1 MSFEGN
7 RMNPA
12 LSKFIKTKNS
22 EAVASVQDS
31 QRAGSSGVKWPGM
44 RTWWTLL
51 KEAFEKWSADK
62 APRLGAALSY
72 YTVFSL
78 VPLLV
83 LTIAI
88 AGLVFG
94 TDAAQQAMMTQLESL
109 IGPQSAAAVK
119 QMLEIAH
126 KPSSGM
132 LASVIAVATLLVGAS
147 GVFAQL
153 QDALNTVW
161 GVEPKTGRGIW
172 GVIKDRFFSVVA
184 VMGTGFLLLVS
195 LALTAALASV
205 GKMFEGWLPAPQSVL
220 HIANFAASFGVIAL
234 LFAMMFKLLPD
245 AKVAWHDVWVGAAL
259 TSFLFS
265 IGKFLI
271 GMYLGKAEVG
281 SAYGAA
287 GSLVILLV
295 WVYYSSQ
302 ILLYGAE
309 FTAVYANRYGSRIVA
324 ASAASAA

>member
-1 MSFEGN
+1 
-7 RMNPA
+7 MNPT
-12 LSKFIKTKNS
+12 LSKLIKTKNT
-22 EAVASVQDS
+22 EAVSSVQRS
-31 QRAGSSGVKWPGM
+31 RRESGSGLQWRSM

-83 LTIAI
+83 LTISI

-94 TDAAQQAMMTQLESL
+94 TEAAQQAIMTQIESL
-109 IGPQSAAAVK
+109 VGPQSAAAIK
-119 QMLEIAH
+119 QMLEIAQR
-126 KPSSGM
+126 PSSGA
-132 LASVIAVATLLVGAS
+132 LASAIAVVTLLLGAS

-161 GVEPKTGRGIW
+161 SVEPKAGRGLW
-172 GVIKDRFFSVVA
+172 GTIKDRLFSLMA
-184 VMGTGFLLLVS
+184 VLGTGFLLLVS
-195 LALTAALASV
+195 LVLSAALAAF
-205 GKMFEGWLPAPQSVL
+205 GKMFQGRLPGHEGLL
-220 HIANFAASFGVIAL
+220 HLADLAISFGVITL

-245 AKVAWHDVWVGAAL
+245 AKIAWRDVWIGAGL
-259 TSFLFS
+259 TSVLFTV
-265 IGKFLI
+265 GKFAI
-271 GMYLGKAEVG
+271 GMYLGKADVG

-309 FTAVYANRYGSRIVA
+309 FTSVYANRYGSRIVA
-324 ASAASAA
+324 VSNASAA

>member
-1 MSFEGN
+1 
-7 RMNPA
+7 MNPT
-12 LSKFIKTKNS
+12 LSKLIKTKNT
-22 EAVASVQDS
+22 EAVSSVQRS
-31 QRAGSSGVKWPGM
+31 RRESGSGLQWRSM

-83 LTIAI
+83 LTISI

-94 TDAAQQAMMTQLESL
+94 TEAAQQAIMTQIESL
-109 IGPQSAAAVK
+109 VGPQSAAAIK
-119 QMLEIAH
+119 QMLEIAQQ
-126 KPSSGM
+126 PSSGA
-132 LASVIAVATLLVGAS
+132 LASAIAVVTLLLGAS

-161 GVEPKTGRGIW
+161 GVEPKAGRGLW
-172 GVIKDRFFSVVA
+172 GTIKDRLFSLMA
-184 VMGTGFLLLVS
+184 VLGTGFLLLVS
-195 LALTAALASV
+195 LVLSAALAAF
-205 GKMFEGWLPAPQSVL
+205 GKMFQGRLPGHEGLL
-220 HIANFAASFGVIAL
+220 HLADLAISFGVITL

-245 AKVAWHDVWVGAAL
+245 AKIAWRDVWIGAGL
-259 TSFLFS
+259 TSVLFTV
-265 IGKFLI
+265 GKFAI
-271 GMYLGKAEVG
+271 GMYLGKADVG

-309 FTAVYANRYGSRIVA
+309 FTSVYANRYGSRIVA
-324 ASAASAA
+324 VSNASAA

>member
-1 MSFEGN
+1 
-7 RMNPA
+7 MNPKLAKIIGDKNRQA
-12 LSKFIKTKNS
+12 LASPQDGANS
-22 EAVASVQDS
+22 ES
-31 QRAGSSGVKWPGM
+31 RVKWSDLKI
-44 RTWWTLL
+44 WWTLL
-51 KEAFEKWSADK
+51 KDTFQKWSTDK

-78 VPLLV
+78 VPLLI

-94 TDAAQQAMMTQLESL
+94 KDAAQQAMMGQIESL
-109 IGPQSAAAVK
+109 VGPQSAAAIQ
-119 QMLEIAH
+119 QMLEIAQ
-126 KPSSGM
+126 KPSSGA
-132 LASVIAVATLLVGAS
+132 LASLIAIGTLLLGAS

-172 GVIKDRFFSVVA
+172 GVIKDRFFSFMA
-184 VMGTGFLLLVS
+184 VLGTGFLLLVS
-195 LALTAALASV
+195 LVLSAALAAF
-205 GKMFEGWLPAPQSVL
+205 GKLFLSSLPGQETAL
-220 HIANFAASFGVIAL
+220 HVANFAISFGVITL

-245 AKVAWHDVWVGAAL
+245 AKIVWHDVWIGAGI
-259 TSFLFS
+259 TSLLFTV
-265 IGKFLI
+265 GKFLI
-271 GMYLGKAEVG
+271 GMYLGKADVG

-302 ILLYGAE
+302 ILLFGAE
-309 FTAVYANRYGSRIVA
+309 FTSVYANRYGSHIVA
-324 ASAASAA
+324 GTSSVAA

>member
-1 MSFEGN
+1 
-7 RMNPA
+7 MNPT
-12 LSKFIKTKNS
+12 LSEHVKSKNS
-22 EAVASVQDS
+22 EAVASAQNNE
-31 QRAGSSGVKWPGM
+31 QAERRGSPWWSI

-51 KEAFEKWSADK
+51 KEAFEKWSVDK

-83 LTIAI
+83 LTISI

-94 TDAAQQAMMTQLESL
+94 TEAAEQAIMSQMESL
-109 IGPQSAAAVK
+109 VGPQSAGAIK
-119 QMLEIAH
+119 QMLAIAE
-126 KPSSGM
+126 KPSNGTV
-132 LASVIAVATLLVGAS
+132 ASLIAIGTLLLGAS
-147 GVFAQL
+147 GVFSQL

-172 GVIKDRFFSVVA
+172 GTIKDRFFSILA

-195 LALTAALASV
+195 LVLTAALAAF
-205 GKMFEGWLPAPQSVL
+205 GKLFQSWLPAHESVL
-220 HIANFAASFGVIAL
+220 HLANFAISFGVITL

-245 AKVAWHDVWVGAAL
+245 AKVAWRDVWVGAAL

-265 IGKFLI
+265 VGKFLI
-271 GMYLGKAEVG
+271 GMYLGKTDVA
-281 SAYGAA
+281 SAYGSA

-324 ASAASAA
+324 LHKASAA

>member
-1 MSFEGN
+1 
-7 RMNPA
+7 MNPT
-12 LSKFIKTKNS
+12 LSNLIKTKNA
-22 EAVASVQDS
+22 EAVASVRGHDQGEGNEPQWRS
-31 QRAGSSGVKWPGM
+31 I

-88 AGLVFG
+88 AGWAFG
-94 TDAAQQAMMTQLESL
+94 KEVAQQSMMAQIESL
-109 IGPQSAAAVK
+109 VGPQSAAAIK
-119 QMLEIAH
+119 QMLEIAQ

-132 LASVIAVATLLVGAS
+132 FASVVALGTLLLGSS

-153 QDALNTVW
+153 QDALNAVW
-161 GVEPKTGRGIW
+161 GVEPKAGRGIW
-172 GVIKDRFFSVVA
+172 GTIKDRFFSLLA
-184 VMGTGFLLLVS
+184 VLGTGFLLLVS
-195 LALTAALASV
+195 LVLSAALAAA
-205 GKMFEGWLPAPQSVL
+205 GKLFQGWLPGQEALL
-220 HIANFAASFGVIAL
+220 HLAHFVISFGVITL

-259 TSFLFS
+259 TSLLFT

-271 GMYLGKAEVG
+271 GFYLGKADVG

-324 ASAASAA
+324 GERASAA

>member
-1 MSFEGN
+1 
-7 RMNPA
+7 MNPKLAKIIGDKNTQA
-12 LSKFIKTKNS
+12 LASPQDGANS
-22 EAVASVQDS
+22 ES
-31 QRAGSSGVKWPGM
+31 RVKWSDLKI
-44 RTWWTLL
+44 WWTLL
-51 KEAFEKWSADK
+51 KDTFQKWSTDK

-78 VPLLV
+78 VPLLI

-94 TDAAQQAMMTQLESL
+94 KDAAQQAMMGQIESL
-109 IGPQSAAAVK
+109 VGPQSAAAIQ
-119 QMLEIAH
+119 QMLEIAQ
-126 KPSSGM
+126 KPSSGA
-132 LASVIAVATLLVGAS
+132 LASLIAIGTLLLGAS

-172 GVIKDRFFSVVA
+172 GVIKDRFFSFMA
-184 VMGTGFLLLVS
+184 VLGTGFLLLVS
-195 LALTAALASV
+195 LVLSAALAAF
-205 GKMFEGWLPAPQSVL
+205 GKLFLSSLPGQETAL
-220 HIANFAASFGVIAL
+220 HVANFAISFGVITL

-245 AKVAWHDVWVGAAL
+245 AKIVWHDVWIGAGI
-259 TSFLFS
+259 TSLLFTV
-265 IGKFLI
+265 GKFLI
-271 GMYLGKAEVG
+271 GMYLGKADVG

-302 ILLYGAE
+302 ILLFGAE
-309 FTAVYANRYGSRIVA
+309 FTSVYANRYGSHIVA
-324 ASAASAA
+324 GTSSVAA

>member
-1 MSFEGN
+1 
-7 RMNPA
+7 MNPKLA
-12 LSKFIKTKNS
+12 KIIGDKNTNVLASPLGNEHSRSTIKWS
-22 EAVASVQDS
+22 D
-31 QRAGSSGVKWPGM
+31 VK
-44 RTWWTLL
+44 TWWTLL
-51 KEAFEKWSADK
+51 NDTFQKWSGDK

-94 TDAAQQAMMTQLESL
+94 KEAAQHAMMEQIASL
-109 IGPQSAAAVK
+109 VGPQSAAAIQ
-119 QMLEIAH
+119 QMIDIAQ
-126 KPSSGM
+126 KPSNGVV
-132 LASVIAVATLLVGAS
+132 ASLIAVGTLLLGAS

-161 GVEPKTGRGIW
+161 GVEPKAGRGIW
-172 GVIKDRFFSVVA
+172 GAIKDRFFSFVA
-184 VMGTGFLLLVS
+184 VLGTGFLLLVS
-195 LALTAALASV
+195 LVLSAALAAF
-205 GKMFEGWLPAPQSVL
+205 GKLFLSWLPGQEAVL
-220 HIANFAASFGVIAL
+220 HVADLAVSFGVITL

-245 AKVAWHDVWVGAAL
+245 AKIAWRDVWIGAGL
-259 TSFLFS
+259 TSLLFT

-271 GMYLGKAEVG
+271 GLYLGKADIG

-302 ILLYGAE
+302 ILLFGAE
-309 FTAVYANRYGSRIVA
+309 FTSVYANRYGSRIVA
-324 ASAASAA
+324 ATKSAAA

>member
-1 MSFEGN
+1 
-7 RMNPA
+7 MNPT
-12 LSKFIKTKNS
+12 LSKLIKTKNT
-22 EAVASVQDS
+22 EAVSSVQRS
-31 QRAGSSGVKWPGM
+31 RRESGSGLQWRSM

-83 LTIAI
+83 LAISI

-94 TDAAQQAMMTQLESL
+94 TEAAQQAIMTQIESL
-109 IGPQSAAAVK
+109 VGPQSAAAIK
-119 QMLEIAH
+119 QMLEIAQR
-126 KPSSGM
+126 PSSGA
-132 LASVIAVATLLVGAS
+132 LASAIAVVTLLLGAS

-161 GVEPKTGRGIW
+161 GVEPKAGRGLW
-172 GVIKDRFFSVVA
+172 GTIKDRLFSLMA
-184 VMGTGFLLLVS
+184 VLGTGFLLLVS
-195 LALTAALASV
+195 LVLSAALAAF
-205 GKMFEGWLPAPQSVL
+205 GKMFQGRLPGHEGLL
-220 HIANFAASFGVIAL
+220 HLADLAISFGVITL

-245 AKVAWHDVWVGAAL
+245 AKIAWRDVWIGAGL
-259 TSFLFS
+259 TSVLFTV
-265 IGKFLI
+265 GKFAI
-271 GMYLGKAEVG
+271 GMYLGKADVG

-309 FTAVYANRYGSRIVA
+309 FTSVYANRYGSRIVA
-324 ASAASAA
+324 VSNASAA

>member
-1 MSFEGN
+1 MNTRLDKIIGN
-7 RMNPA
+7 KNAEA
-12 LSKFIKTKNS
+12 LAALTDRHR
-22 EAVASVQDS
+22 A
-31 QRAGSSGVKWPGM
+31 AGSLFQWRSP
-44 RTWWTLL
+44 RAWWDLL
-51 KEAFEKWSADK
+51 KETAAKWSADK

-88 AGLVFG
+88 AGLAFG
-94 TDAAQQAMMTQLESL
+94 QEAAQQSMMAQIESL
-109 IGPQSAAAVK
+109 VGPQSAAALK
-119 QMLEIAH
+119 QMIEIAQ

-132 LASVIAVATLLVGAS
+132 VASVIAIGTLLLGAS

-161 GVEPKTGRGIW
+161 GVEPKAGRGIW
-172 GVIKDRFFSVVA
+172 GTIKDRFFSLIA
-184 VMGTGFLLLVS
+184 VLGTGFLLLVS
-195 LALTAALASV
+195 LVLSAALAAA
-205 GKMFEGWLPAPQSVL
+205 GKLFQGWLPGQETVL
-220 HIANFAASFGVIAL
+220 HLANFALSFGVITL

-245 AKVAWHDVWVGAAL
+245 AKVAWRDVWIGAGL
-259 TSFLFS
+259 TSLLFT

-271 GMYLGKAEVG
+271 GMYLGKADVG

-309 FTAVYANRYGSRIVA
+309 FTAVYANRHGSRSVA
-324 ASAASAA
+324 GEQASAA

>member
-1 MSFEGN
+1 
-7 RMNPA
+7 MNPT
-12 LSKFIKTKNS
+12 LSKLIKTKNT
-22 EAVASVQDS
+22 EAVSSVQRS
-31 QRAGSSGVKWPGM
+31 RRESGSGLQWRSM

-83 LTIAI
+83 LAISI

-94 TDAAQQAMMTQLESL
+94 TEAAQQAIMAQIESL
-109 IGPQSAAAVK
+109 VGPQSAAAIK
-119 QMLEIAH
+119 QMLEIAQR
-126 KPSSGM
+126 PSSGA
-132 LASVIAVATLLVGAS
+132 LASAIAVVTLLLGAS

-161 GVEPKTGRGIW
+161 SVEPKAGRGLW
-172 GVIKDRFFSVVA
+172 GTIKDRLFSLMA
-184 VMGTGFLLLVS
+184 VLGTGFLLLVS
-195 LALTAALASV
+195 LVLSAALAAF
-205 GKMFEGWLPAPQSVL
+205 GKMFQGRLPGHEGLL
-220 HIANFAASFGVIAL
+220 HLADLAISFGVITL

-245 AKVAWHDVWVGAAL
+245 AKIAWRDVWIGAGL
-259 TSFLFS
+259 TSVLFTV
-265 IGKFLI
+265 GKFAI
-271 GMYLGKAEVG
+271 GMYLGKADVG

-309 FTAVYANRYGSRIVA
+309 FTSVYANRYGSRIVA
-324 ASAASAA
+324 VSNASAA

>member
-1 MSFEGN
+1 
-7 RMNPA
+7 MNPT
-12 LSKFIKTKNS
+12 LSNLIKTKNAD
-22 EAVASVQDS
+22 AVASVRGHDQGEGNEPQWRS
-31 QRAGSSGVKWPGM
+31 I

-88 AGLVFG
+88 AGLAFG
-94 TDAAQQAMMTQLESL
+94 KEVAQQSMMAQIESL
-109 IGPQSAAAVK
+109 VGPQSAAAIK
-119 QMLEIAH
+119 QMLEIAE

-132 LASVIAVATLLVGAS
+132 FASAIALGTLLLGAS

-153 QDALNTVW
+153 QDALNAVW
-161 GVEPKTGRGIW
+161 GVEPKAGRGIW
-172 GVIKDRFFSVVA
+172 GTIKDRFFSLLA

-195 LALTAALASV
+195 LVLSAALAAA
-205 GKMFEGWLPAPQSVL
+205 GKLFQGWLPGQESLL
-220 HIANFAASFGVIAL
+220 HLANFAVSFGVITL

-245 AKVAWHDVWVGAAL
+245 AKVAWRDVWLGAAL
-259 TSFLFS
+259 TSLLFT

-271 GMYLGKAEVG
+271 GMYLGKADVG

-302 ILLYGAE
+302 ILFYGAE

-324 ASAASAA
+324 GEQVSAA

>member
-1 MSFEGN
+1 MNSGLEKFVGAKNADAIDALPN
-7 RMNPA
+7 RNRAPSSRFNW
-12 LSKFIKTKNS
+12 LSP
-22 EAVASVQDS
+22 QMWW
-31 QRAGSSGVKWPGM
+31 GV
-44 RTWWTLL
+44 L
-51 KEAFEKWSADK
+51 KETFVKWSADK

-88 AGLVFG
+88 AGLAFG
-94 TDAAQQAMMTQLESL
+94 QEAAQQAMMAQIESL
-109 IGPQSAAAVK
+109 VGPQSAAAIR
-119 QMLEIAH
+119 QMLEIAQ

-132 LASVIAVATLLVGAS
+132 FASVVAVGTLLLGAS

-153 QDALNTVW
+153 QDALNAVW
-161 GVEPKTGRGIW
+161 GVEPKAGRGIW
-172 GVIKDRFFSVVA
+172 GTIKDRFLSLLA
-184 VMGTGFLLLVS
+184 VLGTGFLLLVS
-195 LALTAALASV
+195 LVLSAVLAAA
-205 GKMFEGWLPAPQSVL
+205 GKLFQGWLPGQEALL
-220 HIANFAASFGVIAL
+220 HLANFVISFGVITL

-245 AKVAWHDVWVGAAL
+245 AKVAWRDVWVGAAL
-259 TSFLFS
+259 TSLLFT

-271 GMYLGKAEVG
+271 GFYLGKADVG

-324 ASAASAA
+324 GERASAA

>member
-1 MSFEGN
+1 
-7 RMNPA
+7 MNPT
-12 LSKFIKTKNS
+12 LSKIIGAKNTEALASPRHS
-22 EAVASVQDS
+22 EQTDGTA
-31 QRAGSSGVKWPGM
+31 KWFNLKI
-44 RTWWTLL
+44 WWPLL
-51 KEAFEKWSADK
+51 KDTAQKWSADK

-88 AGLVFG
+88 AGLAFG
-94 TDAAQQAMMTQLESL
+94 KEAAQEAMMEQIAGLV
-109 IGPQSAAAVK
+109 GPQSAAAIK
-119 QMLEIAH
+119 QMMDIAQ
-126 KPSSGM
+126 KPSSG
-132 LASVIAVATLLVGAS
+132 AVASLIAIGTLLLGAS

-161 GVEPKTGRGIW
+161 GVEPKAGRGIW
-172 GVIKDRFFSVVA
+172 GAIKDRFFSFVA
-184 VMGTGFLLLVS
+184 VLGTGFLLLVS
-195 LALTAALASV
+195 LVLSAALAAF
-205 GKMFEGWLPAPQSVL
+205 GKLFLSWLPGQEAVL
-220 HIANFAASFGVIAL
+220 HVADLAVSFGVITL

-245 AKVAWHDVWVGAAL
+245 AKIAWRDVWVGAGL
-259 TSFLFS
+259 TSLLFT

-271 GMYLGKAEVG
+271 GLYLGKADIG

-302 ILLYGAE
+302 ILLFGAE
-309 FTAVYANRYGSRIVA
+309 FTSVYANRYGSRIVA
-324 ASAASAA
+324 GTKSAAA

>member
-1 MSFEGN
+1 
-7 RMNPA
+7 MNPT
-12 LSKFIKTKNS
+12 LRKLIKSKNS
-22 EAVASVQDS
+22 EAVASVRGGEQ
-31 QRAGSSGVKWPGM
+31 AEGSGLQWHSM

-51 KEAFEKWSADK
+51 KEAFEKWSTDK

-83 LTIAI
+83 LTISI

-94 TDAAQQAMMTQLESL
+94 TEAAQQAIMTQIESL
-109 IGPQSAAAVK
+109 VGPQSAAAIK
-119 QMLEIAH
+119 QMLEIAQ

-132 LASVIAVATLLVGAS
+132 FASIIAVATLLLGAS

-153 QDALNTVW
+153 QDALNTIW
-161 GVEPKTGRGIW
+161 GVEPKTGRGLW
-172 GVIKDRFFSVVA
+172 GTIKDRFFSFMA
-184 VMGTGFLLLVS
+184 VLGTGFLLLVS
-195 LALTAALASV
+195 LVLSAALAAI
-205 GKMFEGWLPAPQSVL
+205 GKLFQGWLPRHEALL
-220 HIANFAASFGVIAL
+220 HLANSAMSFGVITL

-245 AKVAWHDVWVGAAL
+245 AKITWRDVWIGAGL
-259 TSFLFS
+259 TSLLFT

-295 WVYYSSQ
+295 WVYYSGQ

-309 FTAVYANRYGSRIVA
+309 FTAVYANRYGSRIVPVSN
-324 ASAASAA
+324 ASAA

>member
-1 MSFEGN
+1 
-7 RMNPA
+7 MNPT
-12 LSKFIKTKNS
+12 LSKLIKTKNT
-22 EAVASVQDS
+22 EAVSSVQRS
-31 QRAGSSGVKWPGM
+31 RRESGSGLQWRNM

-83 LTIAI
+83 LAISI

-94 TDAAQQAMMTQLESL
+94 TEAAQQAIMAQIESL
-109 IGPQSAAAVK
+109 VGPQSAAAIK
-119 QMLEIAH
+119 QMLQIAQ
-126 KPSSGM
+126 KPSSGA
-132 LASVIAVATLLVGAS
+132 LASAIAVVTLLLGAS

-161 GVEPKTGRGIW
+161 GVEPKAGRGLW
-172 GVIKDRFFSVVA
+172 GTIKDRLFSLMA
-184 VMGTGFLLLVS
+184 VLGTGFLLLVS
-195 LALTAALASV
+195 LVLSAALAAF
-205 GKMFEGWLPAPQSVL
+205 GKMFQGRLPGHEGLL
-220 HIANFAASFGVIAL
+220 HLADLAISFGVITL

-245 AKVAWHDVWVGAAL
+245 AKIAWRDVWIGAGL
-259 TSFLFS
+259 TSVLFTV
-265 IGKFLI
+265 GKFAI
-271 GMYLGKAEVG
+271 GMYLGKADVG

-309 FTAVYANRYGSRIVA
+309 FTSVYANRYGSRIVA
-324 ASAASAA
+324 VSNASAA

>member
-1 MSFEGN
+1 
-7 RMNPA
+7 MNPKLAKIIGGKNTQA
-12 LSKFIKTKNS
+12 LASPQDGANS
-22 EAVASVQDS
+22 ES
-31 QRAGSSGVKWPGM
+31 RVKWSDLKI
-44 RTWWTLL
+44 WWTLL
-51 KEAFEKWSADK
+51 KDTFQKWSTDK

-78 VPLLV
+78 VPLLI

-94 TDAAQQAMMTQLESL
+94 KDAAQQAMMGQIESL
-109 IGPQSAAAVK
+109 VGPQSAAAIQ
-119 QMLEIAH
+119 QMLEIAQ
-126 KPSSGM
+126 KPSSGA
-132 LASVIAVATLLVGAS
+132 LASLIAVGTLLLGAS

-172 GVIKDRFFSVVA
+172 GVIKDRFFSFMA
-184 VMGTGFLLLVS
+184 VLGTGFLLLVS
-195 LALTAALASV
+195 LVLSAALAAF
-205 GKMFEGWLPAPQSVL
+205 GKLFLSSLPGQETAL
-220 HIANFAASFGVIAL
+220 HVANFAISFGVITL

-245 AKVAWHDVWVGAAL
+245 AKIVWHDVWIGAGI
-259 TSFLFS
+259 TSLLFTV
-265 IGKFLI
+265 GKFLI
-271 GMYLGKAEVG
+271 GMYLGKADVG

-302 ILLYGAE
+302 ILLFGAE
-309 FTAVYANRYGSRIVA
+309 FTSVYANRYGSHIVA
-324 ASAASAA
+324 GTSSVAA

>member
-1 MSFEGN
+1 
-7 RMNPA
+7 MNPT
-12 LSKFIKTKNS
+12 LSKLIKTKNT
-22 EAVASVQDS
+22 EAVSSVQRS
-31 QRAGSSGVKWPGM
+31 RRESGSGLQWRNM

-83 LTIAI
+83 LTISI

-94 TDAAQQAMMTQLESL
+94 TEAAQQAIMTQIESL
-109 IGPQSAAAVK
+109 VGPQSAAAIK
-119 QMLEIAH
+119 QMLQIAQ
-126 KPSSGM
+126 KPSSGA
-132 LASVIAVATLLVGAS
+132 LASAIAVVTLLLGAS

-161 GVEPKTGRGIW
+161 GVEPKAGRGLW
-172 GVIKDRFFSVVA
+172 GTIKDRLFSLMA
-184 VMGTGFLLLVS
+184 LLGTGFLLLVS
-195 LALTAALASV
+195 LVLSAALAAF
-205 GKMFEGWLPAPQSVL
+205 GKMFQGRLPGHEGLL
-220 HIANFAASFGVIAL
+220 HLADLAISFGVITL

-245 AKVAWHDVWVGAAL
+245 AKIAWRDVWIGAGL
-259 TSFLFS
+259 TSVLFTV
-265 IGKFLI
+265 GKFAI
-271 GMYLGKAEVG
+271 GMYLGKADVG

-309 FTAVYANRYGSRIVA
+309 FTSVYANRYGSRIVA
-324 ASAASAA
+324 VSNASAA

>member
-1 MSFEGN
+1 
-7 RMNPA
+7 MNPT
-12 LSKFIKTKNS
+12 LSKLIKTKNT
-22 EAVASVQDS
+22 EAVSSVQRS
-31 QRAGSSGVKWPGM
+31 RRESGSGLQWRNM

-83 LTIAI
+83 LTISI

-94 TDAAQQAMMTQLESL
+94 TEAAQQAIMTQIESL
-109 IGPQSAAAVK
+109 VGPQSAAAIK
-119 QMLEIAH
+119 QMLQIAQ
-126 KPSSGM
+126 KPSSGA
-132 LASVIAVATLLVGAS
+132 LASAIAVVTLLLGAS

-161 GVEPKTGRGIW
+161 SVEPKAGRGLW
-172 GVIKDRFFSVVA
+172 GTIKDRLFSLMA
-184 VMGTGFLLLVS
+184 VLGTGFLLLVS
-195 LALTAALASV
+195 LVLSAALAAF
-205 GKMFEGWLPAPQSVL
+205 GKMFQGRLPGHEGLL
-220 HIANFAASFGVIAL
+220 HLADLAISFGVITL

-245 AKVAWHDVWVGAAL
+245 AKIAWRDVWIGAGL
-259 TSFLFS
+259 TSVLFTV
-265 IGKFLI
+265 GKFAI
-271 GMYLGKAEVG
+271 GMYLGKADVG

-309 FTAVYANRYGSRIVA
+309 FTSVYANRYGSRIVA
-324 ASAASAA
+324 VSNASAA

>member
-1 MSFEGN
+1 
-7 RMNPA
+7 MNPT
-12 LSKFIKTKNS
+12 LSKLIKTKNT
-22 EAVASVQDS
+22 EAVSSVQRS
-31 QRAGSSGVKWPGM
+31 RRESGSGLQWRNM

-83 LTIAI
+83 LTISI

-94 TDAAQQAMMTQLESL
+94 TEAAQQAIMTQIESL
-109 IGPQSAAAVK
+109 VGPQSAAAIK
-119 QMLEIAH
+119 QMLEIAQR
-126 KPSSGM
+126 PSSGA
-132 LASVIAVATLLVGAS
+132 LASAIAVVTLLLGAS

-161 GVEPKTGRGIW
+161 GVEPKAGRGLW
-172 GVIKDRFFSVVA
+172 GTIKDRLFSLMA
-184 VMGTGFLLLVS
+184 VLGTGFLLLVS
-195 LALTAALASV
+195 LVLSAALAAF
-205 GKMFEGWLPAPQSVL
+205 GKMFQGRLPGHEGLL
-220 HIANFAASFGVIAL
+220 HLADLAISFGVITL

-245 AKVAWHDVWVGAAL
+245 AKIAWRDVWIGAGL
-259 TSFLFS
+259 TSVLFTV
-265 IGKFLI
+265 GKFAI
-271 GMYLGKAEVG
+271 GMYLGKADVG

-309 FTAVYANRYGSRIVA
+309 FTSVYANRYGSRIVA
-324 ASAASAA
+324 VSNASAA

>member
-1 MSFEGN
+1 
-7 RMNPA
+7 MNPKLAKIIGDKNTHA
-12 LSKFIKTKNS
+12 LASPQDRAHSESKIKWSDLK
-22 EAVASVQDS
+22 
-31 QRAGSSGVKWPGM
+31 
-44 RTWWTLL
+44 TWWTLL
-51 KEAFEKWSADK
+51 KDTFQKWSTDK

-94 TDAAQQAMMTQLESL
+94 KEAAQQAMMGQIESL
-109 IGPQSAAAVK
+109 VGPQSAAAIQ
-119 QMLEIAH
+119 QMLEIAQ
-126 KPSSGM
+126 KPSSGA
-132 LASVIAVATLLVGAS
+132 LASLIAIGTLLLGAS

-172 GVIKDRFFSVVA
+172 GIIKDRFFSFMA
-184 VMGTGFLLLVS
+184 VLGTGFLLLVS
-195 LALTAALASV
+195 LVLSAALAAF
-205 GKMFEGWLPAPQSVL
+205 GKLFLNSLPGQEAAL
-220 HIANFAASFGVIAL
+220 HLANFAISFGVITL

-245 AKVAWHDVWVGAAL
+245 ATIAWRDVWIGAGL
-259 TSFLFS
+259 TSLLFTV
-265 IGKFLI
+265 GKVLI
-271 GMYLGKAEVG
+271 GMYLGKADVG

-302 ILLYGAE
+302 ILLFGAE
-309 FTAVYANRYGSRIVA
+309 FTSVYANRYGSHIVA
-324 ASAASAA
+324 GTSSVAA

>member
-1 MSFEGN
+1 
-7 RMNPA
+7 MNPT
-12 LSKFIKTKNS
+12 LSKLIKTKNT
-22 EAVASVQDS
+22 EAVSSVQRS
-31 QRAGSSGVKWPGM
+31 RRESGSGLQWRSM

-83 LTIAI
+83 LTISI

-94 TDAAQQAMMTQLESL
+94 TEAAQEAIMTQIESL
-109 IGPQSAAAVK
+109 VGPQSAAAIK
-119 QMLEIAH
+119 QMLEIAQR
-126 KPSSGM
+126 PSSGA
-132 LASVIAVATLLVGAS
+132 LASAIAVVTLLLGAS

-161 GVEPKTGRGIW
+161 GVEPKAGRGLW
-172 GVIKDRFFSVVA
+172 GTIKDRLFSLMA
-184 VMGTGFLLLVS
+184 VLGTGFLLLVS
-195 LALTAALASV
+195 LVLSAALAAF
-205 GKMFEGWLPAPQSVL
+205 GKMFQGRLPGHEGLL
-220 HIANFAASFGVIAL
+220 HLADLAISFGVITL

-245 AKVAWHDVWVGAAL
+245 AKIAWRDVWIGAGL
-259 TSFLFS
+259 TSVLFTV
-265 IGKFLI
+265 GKFAI
-271 GMYLGKAEVG
+271 GMYLGKADVG

-309 FTAVYANRYGSRIVA
+309 FTSVYANRYGSRIVA
-324 ASAASAA
+324 VSNASAA